1 MREQGNLS
9 AAHNA
14 AASIIARYH
23 QDRCLAKARA
33 LIGVPWKHQGRH
45 PVVGIDCVGLLV
57 LALGITDI
65 PIPDY
70 SRDPSDG
77 QLEMALEQYLGPPLP
92 VDAQWLPGDVAAM
105 AYGRVIRHCGLLAD
119 HVYGG
124 LSLIHTDSQLGRVTE
139 HPLDAKWQRRVRLVY
154 RGVPL

>member
-1 MREQGNLS
+1 MVERTEQS
-9 AAHNA
+9 AAPNA

-23 QDRCLAKARA
+23 HDRCLARARA
-33 LIGVPWKHQGRH
+33 LIGVPWNHQGRE

-57 LALGITDI
+57 LALGMTEDN
-65 PIPDY
+65 IPDY
-70 SRDPSDG
+70 GREACTELLVTT
-77 QLEMALEQYLGPPLP
+77 LERYLGPPLP
-92 VDAQWLPGDVAAM
+92 IEARWLPGDVAAI
-105 AYGRVIRHCGLLAD
+105 AYGNVIRHCGLLAD
-119 HVYGG
+119 HLYGG